1 MKPLTGFLIY
11 SYIYQ
16 NPYRVEK
23 YTEIESSKIVNSYRG
38 LLRAAR
44 GIVSKENQKQVRK
57 AFNLAAGLNRGIRRE
72 SGALNIFHLIGV
84 ARVCVEEMGLGS
96 TSIISALLH
105 ETLKRG
111 QLTRPQIEKQF
122 GTNVEIIV
130 EGLTKIS
137 ELDPKNPKKQAENF
151 RDLLLSISKDVRVI
165 LIKIAERQETMRSL
179 SSMPNDIQIKQSLIT
194 FYLYAPLAHR
204 LGLYRIKSEMEDLA
218 MKYTNP
224 DEYKTIIKK
233 LKNTTAKRNKFIK
246 EFIDPI
252 QESLTV
258 KGFDF
263 DIKGRTKSVYSIWKK
278 MQKQNVE
285 FEEVY
290 DLFAIRIILNSPMER
305 EKSDCWQIYS
315 IITDKY
321 TPNPERLRDWI
332 SVPKN
337 NGYESLHTTVVGPEG
352 RFVEV
357 QIRTNRMDLIAENG
371 LAAHWKY
378 KGIKQEQNIDT
389 WLTGVREILENND
402 NSPEEFVE
410 EFKANLYTKEIFIFT
425 PNGDLK
431 KLPTGATVLDFA
443 FDIHS
448 DIGCQCVGAKV
459 NNSNA
464 SIRQVLKNGDIVE
477 VITSKNQKPKEDWL
491 SVVTT
496 SKAKGRIKQSLREEK
511 NKEILQGKEIIY
523 RRFKNWKITD
533 NEEALKIIQKHL
545 KIKSQPEMFS
555 LIANEKVDI
564 SSFKS
569 LILHPEKKEAPPAEE
584 KTKIIDSKR
593 IQTSD
598 DFLVIDEKFVNIEYK
613 LAKCCNP
620 IFGDNIFG
628 FVTIS
633 EGIKIHRTNCPNAP
647 QLNARWGYRI
657 VKAKWKESKATTS
670 FQTTIKISGFDELG
684 IVNRISEVI
693 STDLKVNMRSI
704 AINSKDGLFE
714 GRIQVFVSDIKNLEM
729 LLYKLNKIK
738 GVQKAVRM
746 K

>member
-1 MKPLTGFLIY
+1 M
-11 SYIYQ
+11 
-16 NPYRVEK
+16 EK
-23 YTEIESSKIVNSYRG
+23 YSEIESRKIVNAYRG

-44 GIVSKENQKQVRK
+44 GVVSKENQKQVRK
-57 AFNLAAGLNRGIRRE
+57 AFNLATGLNRGIKRE
-72 SGALNIFHLIGV
+72 SGQLNIFHLIGV
-84 ARVCVEEMGLGS
+84 ARICVEEMGLGS

-111 QLTRPQIEKQF
+111 QLTYAQIDKQF
-122 GTNVEIIV
+122 GSNVATIV
-130 EGLTKIS
+130 EGITKVS
-137 ELDPKNPKKQAENF
+137 GLDPKNPKKQAENF
-151 RDLLLSISKDVRVI
+151 RELLLSISKDVRVI
-165 LIKIAERQETMRSL
+165 LVKIAERQETMRSL
-179 SSMPNDIQIKQSLIT
+179 SSMPNDIQLRQSLIT

-218 MKYTNP
+218 MKYSNP
-224 DEYKTIIKK
+224 EEYRAIIKK
-233 LKNTTAKRNKFIK
+233 LKNTNAKRNKFIK

-252 QESLTV
+252 QEALIA
-258 KGFDF
+258 KGFEF

-278 MQKQNVE
+278 MQKQGVE

-290 DLFAIRIILNSPMER
+290 DLFAIRIILNSSPER
-305 EKSDCWQIYS
+305 EKSDCWQVYS

-337 NGYESLHTTVVGPEG
+337 NGYESLHTTVVSPEG

-378 KGIKQEQNIDT
+378 KGIKQEQNIET
-389 WLTGVREILENND
+389 WLTGVREILD
-402 NSPEEFVE
+402 NTDSSPEEFVE

-425 PNGDLK
+425 PNGDLRK
-431 KLPTGATVLDFA
+431 FPTGATVLDFA
-443 FDIHS
+443 FDIHTN
-448 DIGCQCVGAKV
+448 IGCQCVGAKI
-459 NNSNA
+459 NNTNA
-464 SIRQVLKNGDIVE
+464 SIRQVLNNGDVVE
-477 VITSKNQKPKEDWL
+477 IITSKNQKPKEDWL
-491 SVVTT
+491 NVVLT

-511 NKEILQGKEIIY
+511 NKEIVQGKEILY

-545 KIKSQPEMFS
+545 KIKSQPEVFS

-569 LILHPEKKEAPPAEE
+569 IILNPEKKETPNADE
-584 KTKIIDSKR
+584 KTKTIEPKSILS
-593 IQTSD
+593 SD
-598 DFLVIDEKFVNIEYK
+598 DFLIIDEKFVNIEYK

-620 IFGDNIFG
+620 IFGDNVFG
-628 FVTIS
+628 FVTIG
-633 EGIKIHRTNCPNAP
+633 EGVKIHRINCPNAA
-647 QLNARWGYRI
+647 QLNTRWGYRI
-657 VKAKWKESKATTS
+657 VKAKWKESKATAS
-670 FQTTIKISGFDELG
+670 FQTTIKINGFDELG
-684 IVNRISEVI
+684 IVNKISEVI

-704 AINSKDGLFE
+704 SINTKDGLFE

>member
-1 MKPLTGFLIY
+1 MEQY
-11 SYIYQ
+11 S
-16 NPYRVEK
+16 
-23 YTEIESSKIVNSYRG
+23 EIESSKIVNSYRG

-44 GIVSKENQKQVRK
+44 GVVSKENQKLIRK
-57 AFNLAAGLNRGIRRE
+57 AFNLATDLNRGVKRE
-72 SGALNIFHLIGV
+72 SGQPNIFHLIGV
-84 ARVCVEEMGLGS
+84 ARICVEEMGLGS
-96 TSIISALLH
+96 TSIIAALLH

-111 QLTRPQIEKQF
+111 QLTYSQIEKEF
-122 GTNVEIIV
+122 SPNVATIV
-130 EGLTKIS
+130 DGLTKIS
-137 ELDPKNPKKQAENF
+137 GLDPKNPKKQAESF
-151 RDLLLSISKDVRVI
+151 RELLLSISKDVRVI
-165 LIKIAERQETMRSL
+165 LVKIAERQETMRSL
-179 SSMPNDIQIKQSLIT
+179 SSMPNDIQLKQSLIT

-204 LGLYRIKSEMEDLA
+204 LGLYRVKSEMEDLA

-224 DEYKTIIKK
+224 EEYKAIIKK

-252 QESLTV
+252 QETLTL
-258 KGFDF
+258 KGFTF
-263 DIKGRTKSVYSIWKK
+263 DIKGRTKSVYSIWRK
-278 MQKQNVE
+278 MQKQGVD

-290 DLFAIRIILNSPMER
+290 DLFAIRIILNSPPDR
-305 EKSDCWQIYS
+305 EKSDCWQVYS

-378 KGIKQEQNIDT
+378 KGIKQEQTIDS
-389 WLTGVREILENND
+389 WLTGVREILDNTD
-402 NSPEEFVE
+402 NSPEDLVE

-425 PNGDLK
+425 PNGDLRK
-431 KLPTGATVLDFA
+431 FPTGATVLDFA
-443 FDIHS
+443 FDIHTN
-448 DIGCQCVGAKV
+448 IGCQCVGAKI
-459 NNSNA
+459 NNTNA
-464 SIRQVLKNGDIVE
+464 SIRQVLNNGDVVE
-477 VITSKNQKPKEDWL
+477 IITSKNQKPKEDWL
-491 SVVTT
+491 NVVIT

-511 NKEILQGKEIIY
+511 NKEIIQGKEILY
-523 RRFKNWKITD
+523 RRFKNWKVSD

-545 KIKSQPEMFS
+545 KIKSQPEIFS

-569 LILHPEKKEAPPAEE
+569 IILNPEKKDNPLVDDKAKAIE
-584 KTKIIDSKR
+584 SKR
-593 IQTSD
+593 LQASD
-598 DFLVIDEKFVNIEYK
+598 DFLVIDEKFVNIDYK

-633 EGIKIHRTNCPNAP
+633 EGIKIHRTNCPNAA
-647 QLNARWGYRI
+647 QLNSRWGYRI
-657 VKAKWKESKATTS
+657 VKAKWKESKTAGS
-670 FQTTIKISGFDELG
+670 FQTTIKINGFDELG
-684 IVNRISEVI
+684 IVNKISEVI

-704 AINSKDGLFE
+704 SVNTKDGLFE

>member
-1 MKPLTGFLIY
+1 
-11 SYIYQ
+11 
-16 NPYRVEK
+16 VEK
-23 YTEIESSKIVNSYRG
+23 YSEIESRKIVNAYRG

-44 GIVSKENQKQVRK
+44 GVVSKENQKQVRK
-57 AFNLAAGLNRGIRRE
+57 AFNLATGLNRGIKRE
-72 SGALNIFHLIGV
+72 SGQLNIFHLIGV
-84 ARVCVEEMGLGS
+84 ARICVEEMGLGS

-111 QLTRPQIEKQF
+111 QLTYAQIDKQF
-122 GTNVEIIV
+122 GSNVATIV
-130 EGLTKIS
+130 EGITKVS
-137 ELDPKNPKKQAENF
+137 GLDPKNPKKQAENF
-151 RDLLLSISKDVRVI
+151 RELLLSISKDVRVI
-165 LIKIAERQETMRSL
+165 LVKIAERQETMRSL
-179 SSMPNDIQIKQSLIT
+179 SSMPNDIQLRQSLIT

-218 MKYTNP
+218 MKYSNP
-224 DEYKTIIKK
+224 EEYRAIIKK
-233 LKNTTAKRNKFIK
+233 LKNTNAKRNKFIK

-252 QESLTV
+252 QEALIA
-258 KGFDF
+258 KGFEF

-278 MQKQNVE
+278 MQKQGVE

-290 DLFAIRIILNSPMER
+290 DLFAIRIILNSSPER
-305 EKSDCWQIYS
+305 EKSDCWQVYS

-337 NGYESLHTTVVGPEG
+337 NGYESLHTTVVSPEG

-378 KGIKQEQNIDT
+378 KGIKQEQNIET
-389 WLTGVREILENND
+389 WLTGVREILD
-402 NSPEEFVE
+402 NTDSSPEEFVE

-425 PNGDLK
+425 PNGDLRK
-431 KLPTGATVLDFA
+431 FPTGATVLDFA
-443 FDIHS
+443 FDIHTN
-448 DIGCQCVGAKV
+448 IGCQCVGAKI
-459 NNSNA
+459 NNTNA
-464 SIRQVLKNGDIVE
+464 SIRQVLNNGDVVE
-477 VITSKNQKPKEDWL
+477 IITSKNQKPKEDWL
-491 SVVTT
+491 NVVLT

-511 NKEILQGKEIIY
+511 NKEIVQGKEILY

-545 KIKSQPEMFS
+545 KIKSQPEVFS

-569 LILHPEKKEAPPAEE
+569 IILNPEKKETPNADE
-584 KTKIIDSKR
+584 KTKTIEPKSILS
-593 IQTSD
+593 SD
-598 DFLVIDEKFVNIEYK
+598 DFLIIDEKFVNIEYK

-620 IFGDNIFG
+620 IFGDNVFG
-628 FVTIS
+628 FVTIG
-633 EGIKIHRTNCPNAP
+633 EGVKIHRINCPNAA
-647 QLNARWGYRI
+647 QLNTRWGYRI
-657 VKAKWKESKATTS
+657 VKAKWKESKATAS
-670 FQTTIKISGFDELG
+670 FQTTIKINGFDELG
-684 IVNRISEVI
+684 IVNKISEVI

-704 AINSKDGLFE
+704 SINTKDGLFE

>member
-1 MKPLTGFLIY
+1 VD
-11 SYIYQ
+11 Q
-16 NPYRVEK
+16 
-23 YTEIESSKIVNSYRG
+23 YTDIESGKIVNSYRG
-38 LLRAAR
+38 LLKAAR
-44 GIVSKENQKQVRK
+44 GVVSKENQKQVRN
-57 AFNLAAGLNRGIRRE
+57 AFNLATDLNRGIYRE
-72 SGALNIFHLIGV
+72 SGQPNIFHLIGV
-84 ARVCVEEMGLGS
+84 ARICVEEMGLGS

-105 ETLKRG
+105 ETLKNG
-111 QLTRPQIEKQF
+111 QLTYDQIEKQF
-122 GTNVEIIV
+122 GSNVAIIV

-151 RDLLLSISKDVRVI
+151 RELLLSISKDIRVI

-179 SSMPNDIQIKQSLIT
+179 SSMPSEIQIKQSLIT

-204 LGLYRIKSEMEDLA
+204 LGLYRVKSEMEDLA
-218 MKYTNP
+218 MKYTNSE
-224 DEYKTIIKK
+224 EYKTIIKK

-252 QESLTV
+252 QEALSA
-258 KGFDF
+258 KEFDF

-290 DLFAIRIILNSPMER
+290 DLFAIRIILNSPLER
-305 EKSDCWQIYS
+305 EKSDCWQVYS

-378 KGIKQEQNIDT
+378 KGIKQEQNIDS
-389 WLTGVREILENND
+389 WLTGVREILENAD
-402 NSPEEFVE
+402 SSPEEFVE

-425 PNGDLK
+425 PNGDLR
-431 KLPTGATVLDFA
+431 KLKTGATVLDFA
-443 FDIHS
+443 FDIHTNM
-448 DIGCQCVGAKV
+448 GCQCVGAKV
-459 NNSNA
+459 NNTNA
-464 SIRQVLKNGDIVE
+464 SIRQVLKNGDVVE

-491 SVVTT
+491 NVVIT

-511 NKEILQGKEIIY
+511 NKEIVQGKEILY
-523 RRFKNWKITD
+523 RRLKNWKITD

-545 KIKSQPEMFS
+545 KIKSQPEIFS
-555 LIANEKVDI
+555 LIANEKVDL

-569 LILHPEKKEAPPAEE
+569 LILNPEKKEILPQSEE
-584 KTKIIDSKR
+584 SVKAIEPKKIR
-593 IQTSD
+593 PSD
-598 DFLVIDEKFVNIEYK
+598 DFLVIDEKLMNIEYK
-613 LAKCCNP
+613 FARCCNP

-657 VKAKWKESKATTS
+657 VRAKWKESTTTGS

-704 AINSKDGLFE
+704 AVSSKDGLFE
-714 GRIQVFVSDIKNLEM
+714 GRIQVLVSDIKNLEM

-738 GVQKAVRM
+738 GVQKAVRL

>member
-1 MKPLTGFLIY
+1 VN
-11 SYIYQ
+11 Q
-16 NPYRVEK
+16 

-44 GIVSKENQKQVRK
+44 GVVSKENQKQVRK
-57 AFNLAAGLNRGIRRE
+57 AFKLATDLNCGIKSE
-72 SGALNIFHLIGV
+72 SGQPNIFHLIGV
-84 ARVCVEEMGLGS
+84 ARICVDEMGLGS
-96 TSIISALLH
+96 TSIISALLN
-105 ETLKRG
+105 ETISRA
-111 QLTRPQIEKQF
+111 QLTYSQIEKQF
-122 GTNVEIIV
+122 GSNVAIIV

-137 ELDPKNPKKQAENF
+137 EIDPKNPKKQAENF
-151 RDLLLSISKDVRVI
+151 RDLLFSISKDVRVI
-165 LIKIAERQETMRSL
+165 LVKIAERQETMRSL
-179 SSMPNDIQIKQSLIT
+179 SSMTSEIQLKQSLIT

-224 DEYKTIIKK
+224 EEYKSIIKK

-252 QESLTV
+252 QEVLTA
-258 KGFDF
+258 KKFDF

-278 MQKQNVE
+278 MQKQNVD

-290 DLFAIRIILNSPMER
+290 DLFAIRIILNSPLEQ
-305 EKSDCWQIYS
+305 EKSDCWQVYS

-332 SVPKN
+332 SAPKN

-357 QIRTNRMDLIAENG
+357 QIRTSRMDLIAENG

-389 WLTGVREILENND
+389 WLTGVREILENTD
-402 NSPEEFVE
+402 NSPEDVVE

-425 PNGDLK
+425 PNGDLRK
-431 KLPTGATVLDFA
+431 FQTGATVLDFA
-443 FDIHS
+443 FDIHTN
-448 DIGCQCVGAKV
+448 IGCQCVGAKV
-459 NNSNA
+459 NNRNA
-464 SIRQVLKNGDIVE
+464 SIRQVLKNGDVVE

-491 SVVTT
+491 NVVIT
-496 SKAKGRIKQSLREEK
+496 SKARGRIKQSLREEK
-511 NKEILQGKEIIY
+511 NKKILQGKEILY
-523 RRFKNWKITD
+523 RRFKNWKVTD

-545 KIKSQPEMFS
+545 KIKSQPEIFS
-555 LIANEKVDI
+555 LIANEKVDL

-569 LILHPEKKEAPPAEE
+569 LILNPEKKVTPQADETVKAIDD
-584 KTKIIDSKR
+584 KKIQS
-593 IQTSD
+593 SD
-598 DFLVIDEKFVNIEYK
+598 DFLIIDEKFVNIDYK
-613 LAKCCNP
+613 LSKCCNP

-628 FVTIS
+628 FVTIR

-704 AINSKDGLFE
+704 AVNSKDGLFE

-738 GVQKAVRM
+738 GVQKAVRL